1 MIGAAGAGGSAVGGG
16 VPVFGVFLVRIFPHS
31 RWMRGGVPPGFS
43 VFSPGAGDAGRGAP
57 GAHFSRGGRFP
68 FLGGGG
74 GGGAGRLVVP
84 LPSFGDFLIFPSFL
98 VFRVMDYSV
107 QVIDYSVTR
116 QVTHKHSLL

>member
-1 MIGAAGAGGSAVGGG
+1 MIGAADAGGSAVGGS
-16 VPVFGVFLVRIFPHS
+16 VPVFGVFLVRIFPYS
-31 RWMRGGVPPGFS
+31 RWMRGGVGRGAPPGFS

-57 GAHFSRGGRFP
+57 GAHFSRGGQFP
-68 FLGGGG
+68 FL

-116 QVTHKHSLL
+116 